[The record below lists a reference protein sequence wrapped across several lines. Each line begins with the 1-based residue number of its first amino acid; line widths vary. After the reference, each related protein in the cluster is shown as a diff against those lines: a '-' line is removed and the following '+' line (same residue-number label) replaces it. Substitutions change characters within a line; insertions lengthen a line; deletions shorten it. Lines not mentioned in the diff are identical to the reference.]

1 VATSISSQ
9 LREPGRPPFW
19 RNERILRVVAQI
31 AAVLIAAAVLWKL
44 YDNLT
49 SSLEESNLPTD
60 FGVLNQPTNF
70 AIRDDPGFD
79 DRSPIF
85 PNMLWVGIKNTAI
98 AAFVGIIIAV
108 ILGTLIGIGRLS
120 SNWLVQKMSTVY
132 VETIRNIPPI
142 VIIAFFGFAVFTF
155 GPFPEFNPRIPPWQY
170 QIPGTDDNFLILS
183 KDRWGFPSMMKDGY
197 VGLFWFLMLGVAI
210 ITAIVWKWRTKVN
223 LDTGAPHRRVLY
235 SFLTFVGLS
244 AMAFAATGVPY
255 RWSWPAVSDSGR
267 IIEGGFATNAG
278 YISVTVA
285 LGLYT
290 ASHIAEIT
298 RGSILAVPKGQ
309 VEAANALALTG
320 FQRYRFV
327 VLPQAARIAI
337 PPMINQFLNL
347 TKNTSLATVV
357 AYPDI
362 TALAKTAIGNGK
374 PAVQMLAVLMII
386 YLGFSL
392 FWSILLNVASR
403 KFNTVG
409 R

>member
-1 VATSISSQ
+1 MSSQ
-9 LREPGRPPFW
+9 LREPERPPFW
-19 RNERILRVVAQI
+19 RNERILRIAAQI
-31 AAVLIAAAVLWKL
+31 AAVIIAAAVLWKL

-49 SSLEESNLPTD
+49 TSLEESNLPTD
-60 FGVLNQPTNF
+60 FGVLEQPTNF

-120 SNWLVQKMSTVY
+120 TNWLVQKMSTVY

-210 ITAIVWKWRTKVN
+210 MTLIVWKWRTKIN
-223 LDTGAPHRRVLY
+223 RDTGAPHHRVLY
-235 SFLTFVGLS
+235 SFLTFVGFG

-267 IIEGGFATNAG
+267 IIQGGFATNAG

-309 VEAANALALTG
+309 TEAANALALNG

-386 YLGFSL
+386 YLGFSF

-403 KFNTVG
+403 RLKTVG